1 VKERRDL
8 PWRADRFDR
17 LALQMADSIEAT
29 ARSRPNGFPIGS
41 RGDAREAGMTA
52 SEQYVRI
59 RRSLED
65 KLGVEEATYLMDR
78 PPGGWSDLVTNHTLG
93 LQVAVLQERFATID
107 RRFEE
112 IDRRF
117 EEIDRRFEEIDRR
130 FEEIDR
136 RFEEIDRRF
145 DALEIRIDT
154 AVASLRH
161 ELLAEIERRFRAL
174 TIALFSAIIAGMA
187 MLGAITRL

>member
-1 VKERRDL
+1 
-8 PWRADRFDR
+8 
-17 LALQMADSIEAT
+17 
-29 ARSRPNGFPIGS
+29 
-41 RGDAREAGMTA
+41 MTA

-130 FEEIDR
+130 F
-136 RFEEIDRRF
+136 

-187 MLGAITRL
+187 MLGTITRL

>member
-117 EEIDRRFEEIDRR
+117 EEIDRRF
-130 FEEIDR
+130 
-136 RFEEIDRRF
+136 